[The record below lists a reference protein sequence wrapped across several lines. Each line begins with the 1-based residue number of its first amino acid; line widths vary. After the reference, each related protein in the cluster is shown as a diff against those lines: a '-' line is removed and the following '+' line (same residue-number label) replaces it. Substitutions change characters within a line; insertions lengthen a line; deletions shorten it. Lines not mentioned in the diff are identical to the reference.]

1 MASERG
7 DSLAVALRY
16 HPSPGAAAAAAIE
29 PRSGFVL
36 DVTFTLP
43 PGISILFGPSGAG
56 KSTTLAAIAGL
67 VRPQAGRIALGEE
80 VWFSAEAGIDR
91 PAHRRSVGFVF
102 QSLALFPH
110 LTALDNVAYGVDPR
124 AGRSER
130 RYRALAMLE
139 RMRVSHVAGRR
150 PATLSGGE
158 ASGWRWHAPSRAH
171 RGSCSSTNPS
181 PRCSAS
187 CAANSAPTCSRA
199 WPRRRCRSCWSLTT
213 RRRPGRS
220 ASACSSSKPP
230 TARRG
235 TDRYAPRER
244 EALTGPDRS

>member
-16 HPSPGAAAAAAIE
+16 RHSPATAAAASIG

-67 VRPQAGRIALGEE
+67 VRPEAGRIALGEE

-110 LTALDNVAYGVDPR
+110 LTALENVAYGIDSRVGR
-124 AGRSER
+124 AER
-130 RYRALAMLE
+130 RHRALAMLE

-158 ASGWRWHAPSRAH
+158 AQRVALARALARTPRVLLLDEPFTAMQRELRRELGADLLACVAEAPLPVLLVTHDAEEARTLGERVLFLEAGGLRAV
-171 RGSCSSTNPS
+171 GSIDTLPGNE
-181 PRCSAS
+181 
-187 CAANSAPTCSRA
+187 
-199 WPRRRCRSCWSLTT
+199 RS
-213 RRRPGRS
+213 
-220 ASACSSSKPP
+220 
-230 TARRG
+230 
-235 TDRYAPRER
+235 
-244 EALTGPDRS
+244 